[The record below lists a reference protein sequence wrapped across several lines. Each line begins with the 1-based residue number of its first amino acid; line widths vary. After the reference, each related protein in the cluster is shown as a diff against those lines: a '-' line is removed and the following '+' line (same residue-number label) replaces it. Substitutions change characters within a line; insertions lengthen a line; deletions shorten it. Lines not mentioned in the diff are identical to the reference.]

1 MSNEPPY
8 GNQDP
13 QAGHEWNQEPP
24 APPATWS
31 PYGSPAPAYT
41 GHEDTRPLAGSTPGD
56 GPVLPP
62 DRPQGRARGTLAAS
76 VIAASLLL
84 GGAAGVG
91 GAAIWTSTHD
101 APAESSPVLTQT
113 GGSTAQT
120 AATGSIEKVA
130 QNVLP
135 SVVMIE
141 VSGPGGSGS
150 GSGIILSG
158 DGKIL
163 TNNHVVAL
171 AGKSGS
177 LTVSFNDGSH
187 AKAHLLGADPLTDT
201 AVIQAEGVSGLTPAT
216 LGHSSSLQVGQSVVA
231 IGSPFG
237 LDATVTSGIVSALD
251 RPVDVGT
258 VSQGNATVYPAIQTD
273 AAINPGNSGGPLV
286 DANGFVIGV
295 DSAIATLSGS
305 QAFDGGQGGSIGLG
319 FAIPIDQAKRIS
331 KQIIEQGYST
341 HAIIG
346 VTLEPQFT
354 GDGARIGNP
363 RGQPAVVPGGPAA
376 KAGLEDGD
384 VVVKVDGQIVTTA
397 NELIIAIRKH
407 VPGDRLTLVYV
418 RHGSRHSTV
427 VTLGS
432 ARSD

>member
-1 MSNEPPY
+1 
-8 GNQDP
+8 
-13 QAGHEWNQEPP
+13 
-24 APPATWS
+24 
-31 PYGSPAPAYT
+31 
-41 GHEDTRPLAGSTPGD
+41 
-56 GPVLPP
+56 VFP
-62 DRPQGRARGTLAAS
+62 DKHT
-76 VIAASLLL
+76 V
-84 GGAAGVG
+84 
-91 GAAIWTSTHD
+91 
-101 APAESSPVLTQT
+101 PAEVI
-113 GGSTAQT
+113 GR
-120 AATGSIEKVA
+120 
-130 QNVLP
+130 
-135 SVVMIE
+135 
-141 VSGPGGSGS
+141 
-150 GSGIILSG
+150 
-158 DGKIL
+158 D
-163 TNNHVVAL
+163 
-171 AGKSGS
+171 
-177 LTVSFNDGSH
+177 TVSD
-187 AKAHLLGADPLTDT
+187 L
-201 AVIQAEGVSGLTPAT
+201 AVIRVQGVHGLIPAQ
-216 LGHSSSLQVGQSVVA
+216 LGSSSSLAVGDQVVA
-231 IGSPFG
+231 VGSPLG
-237 LDATVTSGIVSALD
+237 LAGTVTSGIISALD
-251 RPVDVGT
+251 RPVQAGDPAGGITDDVID
-258 VSQGNATVYPAIQTD
+258 AIQTD

>member
-1 MSNEPPY
+1 VTDWRE
-8 GNQDP
+8 
-13 QAGHEWNQEPP
+13 
-24 APPATWS
+24 APPSWTV
-31 PYGSPAPAYT
+31 
-41 GHEDTRPLAGSTPGD
+41 LALST
-56 GPVLPP
+56 
-62 DRPQGRARGTLAAS
+62 A
-76 VIAASLLL
+76 IAGVL
-84 GGAAGVG
+84 GGGI
-91 GAAIWTSTHD
+91 GAIAHGTDDGES
-101 APAESSPVLTQT
+101 APHTVTLGSA
-113 GGSTAQT
+113 STAPVSAGQSAPGSV
-120 AATGSIEKVA
+120 AAVA
-130 QNVLP
+130 AKILP
-135 SVVMIE
+135 SVVSIE
-141 VSGPGGSGS
+141 VKTGQGGDT
-150 GSGIILSG
+150 GSGIVISTAG
-158 DGKIL
+158 YVL
-163 TNNHVVAL
+163 TNNHVVA
-171 AGKSGS
+171 AASSGGKLSVVFPDKHTVPAEVIGRD
-177 LTVSFNDGSH
+177 TVSD
-187 AKAHLLGADPLTDT
+187 L
-201 AVIQAEGVSGLTPAT
+201 AVIRVQGVHGLIPAQ
-216 LGHSSSLQVGQSVVA
+216 LGSSSSLAVGDQVVA
-231 IGSPFG
+231 VGSPLG
-237 LDATVTSGIVSALD
+237 LAGTVTSGIISALD
-251 RPVDVGT
+251 RPVQAGDPAGGITDDVID
-258 VSQGNATVYPAIQTD
+258 AIQTD

-384 VVVKVDGQIVTTA
+384 AVVKVDGQIVTTA